1 MMKRSI
7 VIASVVLLVVAGIGY
22 FIREQQER
30 EEQREAQKVYREV
43 KEGLLL
49 LSKEYNKGVEKLSYL
64 EQYEEAKKK
73 IIKKPK

>member
-7 VIASVVLLVVAGIGY
+7 VIASIVLLVVAGIGY
-22 FIREQQER
+22 FIRGQQER

-43 KEGLLL
+43 KERLLL

-64 EQYEEAKKK
+64 KQYEEAKKK

>member
-7 VIASVVLLVVAGIGY
+7 VIASIVLLVVAGIGY
-22 FIREQQER
+22 FIKGQQER

-64 EQYEEAKKK
+64 KQYEEAKKK

>member
-7 VIASVVLLVVAGIGY
+7 VIASIVLLVVAGIGY
-22 FIREQQER
+22 FIRGQQER

-64 EQYEEAKKK
+64 KQYEEAKKK

>member
-22 FIREQQER
+22 FIRGQQEQ

-64 EQYEEAKKK
+64 GQYEEAKKK